1 MKNIWKLFLAMCLFM
16 TALSGVSKT
25 LAETREQLFE
35 KFNRTAERAED
46 ALSRGEASNE
56 SLGILRSDIF
66 ELRNKALIIQKE
78 VNEKYNTQKKEL
90 KLINDLISDS
100 NIEGILLSENK
111 LQILNSLESVT
122 ADLANA
128 KLSVARA
135 QRFIEAID
143 DLKQSRFNN
152 RFFSYDQMVLTPS
165 TYILGAK
172 NLLDLFNGVMTD
184 LGMNFNSEVKRKLL
198 ITTNAG
204 RFALLCLIF
213 GVLILIFRLKISTL
227 IYGSFLDRPKNH
239 PIEVFLPAIV
249 NISIISLGALTI
261 LIFLRA
267 LGGNYGLPIFVH
279 SLTPLLIVF
288 LVGYLINSLVA
299 VTQKSAETIATGI
312 VPNLSGLKFSIL
324 FLSIVLAFYSSIDYM
339 AERSL
344 LSSEAEVTTNTV
356 GLMFLVF
363 GLFNFLKSVPGLID
377 TLFRLAD
384 KNAKGLQIPTV
395 DLTSKILSY
404 LVILLGI
411 VGLAGYLLAAFE
423 FSKIL
428 AYAFGV
434 MLVSLYIDFGLRSL
448 FFSNKNSKKEVASL
462 GFLIC
467 SAFNILTLLLLMG
480 LVFGIEFSV
489 YRELWLRFNEGLS
502 LGEVTVTPTA
512 ILNFAVLFVLGY
524 LITILVQRV
533 IQRTILPKTKLDQGS
548 KKALISGIGYIGY
561 TISAVIALS
570 STGFNL
576 SSIAIVAGALSV
588 GIGFG
593 LQTIVSNF
601 VSGVILLVERPI
613 KEGDWIE
620 ASGFSGTVRKIS
632 VRSTHIETFDRAMV
646 VVPNSELIAGSVL
659 NWTHSNETGRVRVSV
674 GVSYDCDPKKIEKL
688 LLKIGKAHEMTLNNP
703 EPFVRFQGFGDSS
716 LDFDLIIYV
725 KDKNYMFQ
733 VRSELHFK
741 IFDLFKKEG
750 IEIPFPQRDLN
761 IKNPERL
768 FLKNKK

>member
-1 MKNIWKLFLAMCLFM
+1 MKNIWKLFPALCVFLVV
-16 TALSGVSKT
+16 LSGISEA

-46 ALSRGEASNE
+46 TLSRGEASNE

-66 ELRNKALIIQKE
+66 ELRNQALIIQKE
-78 VNEKYNTQKKEL
+78 VNEKYNTQKQEL

-100 NIEGILLSENK
+100 NIEGTLLSENK
-111 LQILNSLESVT
+111 LQIIDSLESIT
-122 ADLANA
+122 ADLAIA

-135 QRFIEAID
+135 QRLIEAID

-172 NLLDLFNGVMTD
+172 NLLGLFTGVVTD
-184 LGMNFNSEVKRKLL
+184 FGMNFNSEVKRKLL

-213 GVLILIFRLKISTL
+213 GVLILIFRQKITTF
-227 IYGSFLDRPKNH
+227 IYGSFLERPKKH
-239 PIEVFLPAIV
+239 PAEVFLPAI
-249 NISIISLGALTI
+249 ISFSVLLLGTLNI
-261 LIFLRA
+261 LIFFRG
-267 LGGNYGLPIFVH
+267 LGGNYGLPIFVN

-288 LVGYLINSLVA
+288 LVGYLLNSLIT
-299 VTQKSAETIATGI
+299 VTQKSAEDIATGI
-312 VPNLSGLKFSIL
+312 SHNLSGLKFSIL
-324 FLSIVLAFYSSIDYM
+324 FLSIVLAVYSSIDYM

-344 LSSEAEVTTNTV
+344 LSAEAEVTANTI
-356 GLMFLVF
+356 GLILLAF
-363 GLFNFLKSVPGLID
+363 GLFNFLKTVPNLID
-377 TLFRLAD
+377 TLFGLTD
-384 KNAKGLQIPTV
+384 KNGKGLHIPAV
-395 DLTSKILSY
+395 ELMSRILSY
-404 LVILLGI
+404 LVIFLAL
-411 VGLAGYLLAAFE
+411 VGLGGYLLAAFE

-428 AYAFGV
+428 AYAFGI
-434 MLVSLYIDFGLRSL
+434 MLVSLYIDFVLRSL
-448 FFSNKNSKKEVASL
+448 FFSNRNSKKEVASL

-467 SAFNILTLLLLMG
+467 SMLNILTLLLLMG
-480 LVFGIEFSV
+480 LVFGIEFSI

-512 ILNFAVLFVLGY
+512 ILNFAVIFGLGY

-548 KKALISGIGYIGY
+548 RKALISGVGYIGY
-561 TISAVIALS
+561 TISAVVALS

-601 VSGVILLVERPI
+601 VSGIILLIERPI

-688 LLKIGKAHEMTLNNP
+688 LLKIGKAHEMTLNDP

-725 KDKNYMFQ
+725 RDKNYMYQ

-741 IFDLFKKEG
+741 IFDLFKKED

-761 IKNPERL
+761 IKNPEDL
-768 FLKNKK
+768 LLNNKK

>member
-1 MKNIWKLFLAMCLFM
+1 MKKFWKLFPAICVFLV
-16 TALSGVSKT
+16 ALSGASQTV
-25 LAETREQLFE
+25 AETREQLFE

-56 SLGILRSDIF
+56 SLGVLRSDIF
-66 ELRNKALIIQKE
+66 ELRNQALIIQKE

-90 KLINDLISDS
+90 KLINDLISES
-100 NIEGILLSENK
+100 NIEGTLLAENK
-111 LQILNSLESVT
+111 LQILASLESVT
-122 ADLANA
+122 ADLAIA

-135 QRFIEAID
+135 QRLIEAID

-172 NLLDLFNGVMTD
+172 NLLDLFNGVVTD
-184 LGMNFNSEVKRKLL
+184 FGMNFNSEVKRKLL

-213 GVLILIFRLKISTL
+213 GFLILIFRQKISRL
-227 IYGSFLDRPKNH
+227 ICGSFLERPKKH
-239 PIEVFLPAIV
+239 PTEVFLPAII
-249 NISIISLGALTI
+249 NFSIVSFGVLTI

-267 LGGNYGLPIFVH
+267 LGGNYGLPIFVN

-288 LVGYLINSLVA
+288 LVGYLLNSLIT
-299 VTQKSAETIATGI
+299 VTQKSAESIGTGI
-312 VPNLSGLKFSIL
+312 IHNLSGLKFSIL
-324 FLSIVLAFYSSIDYM
+324 FLSIVLAVYSSIDYM

-344 LSSEAEVTTNTV
+344 MSAEAEVTANTV
-356 GLMFLVF
+356 GLILLAF
-363 GLFNFLKSVPGLID
+363 GLFNFLKSVPSLID
-377 TLFRLAD
+377 TLFGLTD
-384 KNAKGLQIPTV
+384 KNGKGLQIPTV
-395 DLTSKILSY
+395 NLTSRILSY
-404 LVILLGI
+404 VVILLAI

-423 FSKIL
+423 FSKVL
-428 AYAFGV
+428 AYAFGI
-434 MLVSLYIDFGLRSL
+434 MLVSLYIDFVLRSL

-462 GFLIC
+462 GFLLC
-467 SAFNILTLLLLMG
+467 SMLNILTLLLLMG

-512 ILNFAVLFVLGY
+512 IVNFAVIFALGY

-548 KKALISGIGYIGY
+548 KKALISGVGYIGY
-561 TISAVIALS
+561 TISGVVALS

-688 LLKIGKAHEMTLNNP
+688 LLKIGKAHEMTLSNP

-761 IKNPERL
+761 IKTPEGL
-768 FLKNKK
+768 FLNNKK